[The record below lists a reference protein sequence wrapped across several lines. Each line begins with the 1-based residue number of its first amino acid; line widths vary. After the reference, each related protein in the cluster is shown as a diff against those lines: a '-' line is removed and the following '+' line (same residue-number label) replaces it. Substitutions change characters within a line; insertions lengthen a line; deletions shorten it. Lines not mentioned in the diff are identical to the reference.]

1 MQPPSVSE
9 AVRGTDPS
17 HKLPLLRR
25 EAVQHDIF
33 FNKLP
38 PLRGGSFKCLFS
50 MHTAPCEGRGS
61 VKSPSFPID
70 CLVRERRQCETHFF
84 STDCLARERR
94 QFEIHILSTNC
105 LVRGRRQCETHFFS
119 TDCLV
124 RERKQC
130 ETHFFS
136 TDCLVREKGQCETH
150 FFSTDCLARERRQC
164 KIHILRTNCLTGKK
178 NSGKGDWIGRC
189 GRAAKYFPEFGEIL
203 ESENAF
209 CYNQNEQTFEGLA

>member
-94 QFEIHILSTNC
+94 Q
-105 LVRGRRQCETHFFS
+105 
-119 TDCLV
+119 
-124 RERKQC
+124 
-130 ETHFFS
+130 
-136 TDCLVREKGQCETH
+136 
-150 FFSTDCLARERRQC
+150 C